1 MATLTG
7 RALLDQVLE
16 STGATVSELFQ
27 EALATRL
34 QAAIDAGITSNLAL
48 ASVLGANAQIL
59 ATVPDG
65 EDPLDFLVDEVADA
79 KVVIDE
85 EPETTFTLAEALA
98 AEELPEEY
106 FIVDE
111 AGNLFDGQEFA
122 AGAEAILDGAAG
134 IEIDGEINLGQFH
147 LINDLATFVIENLTF
162 DLADFFENL
171 ITYPEA
177 AALAQSY
184 ELWDA
189 EGTDFGRVTEEE
201 AAFIEGADN
210 YAEGYWDYT
219 IGEVGETFELTPE
232 KDTIIGTEND
242 DTINGTSATLNATDI
257 ILDQYTDD
265 NDTLNLMLTTVNAL
279 ANISGIENI
288 NVDWNAFGTA
298 NYDAANTSGAT
309 ITGTSSK
316 LGFLGNF
323 TVDNTGDN
331 NVVAGAG
338 MTGTLLVDLA
348 TDTTVTGT
356 AAKII
361 NVDGSGT
368 RDDNLAADVTAGEN
382 TTTIDVG
389 ATDGFDA
396 VSVTGGAKTT
406 NITVNDSNA
415 ITVDAAA
422 ATTVTLDGTAETD
435 DTATVTL
442 GVDADVLL
450 GGTAEIEDVTIN
462 AADGTTVDITG
473 SDIKNLM
480 VASDGAVALVAAAS
494 ELDTNTVTNGTT
506 GLTVEVDHDG
516 AADLSKVAADLFM
529 LTSTHASALTF
540 ATGANVLIDEGV
552 DLNAGASFVGKSATT
567 GSLDL
572 TVLNDQTNDIEVTTL
587 KTLNLA
593 VDDQDLDDDGVAT
606 LGGIKSANDVNLMSA
621 NDVVVTVLDVKN
633 LDASNSTGNLTTT
646 SDFGTVTTK
655 IQSLVGSQGD
665 NDITLDNVD
674 ADVSV
679 VTAEGDDKVTFD
691 ASAAATGDVTL
702 FLGNGNNEVDGS
714 TTGIQ
719 DADLSIV
726 TGVGN
731 DTVNV
736 ITDATGGNESNFVA
750 ELGDGDNEVTLT
762 TTGTGGDENA
772 TVVTGSGADTLIIG
786 ADTNATDTIVWTAGG
801 GTDSLDISAADI
813 TAGDLTFS
821 GIEQIQFV
829 AAASVVDGALLTGE
843 TYKLLG
849 EGTVAGGVFTDQL
862 DVTLALAGSYD
873 FSGLTFGS
881 TLSDGAAGLD
891 ITGSGGDDT
900 IVGTS
905 GADVITTATGT
916 HVITGGEGADEIDIT
931 VGTKSTVVIADGDT
945 GVTANNVDVITAFTS
960 GTDKLK
966 LGTAGSA
973 TNFAEVDATDG
984 ISDGTGAADTVAQ
997 ALAAVTGDGTLDGT
1011 VKYAFVFDSD
1021 DAHTSGWLVIDFDAD
1036 GEADG
1041 VVELVG
1047 LVATGDLVF
1056 GDIIA

>member
-1 MATLTG
+1 MAKVFLDVDETSVNIANDGDEVFGQTG
-7 RALLDQVLE
+7 DENVIIMPGVTGVVLDGNVEGVTFDGDL
-16 STGATVSELFQ
+16 ADYLFQ
-27 EALATRL
+27 QQGNQLLVYSGAVLVATIPVQVDEDGTQL
-34 QAAIDAGITSNLAL
+34 TFDNGTFTAEFGEGA
-48 ASVLGANAQIL
+48 VLNI
-59 ATVPDG
+59 DG
-65 EDPLDFLVDEVADA
+65 EDVPT
-79 KVVIDE
+79 E
-85 EPETTFTLAEALA
+85 EPGPVTPPIGDTFTLAEALA

-801 GTDSLDISAADI
+801 GTDTLDISAADI

-966 LGTAGSA
+966 LGTAGVDS
-973 TNFAEVDATDG
+973 EVS
-984 ISDGTGAADTVAQ
+984 IS
-997 ALAAVTGDGTLDGT
+997 
-1011 VKYAFVFDSD
+1011 
-1021 DAHTSGWLVIDFDAD
+1021 
-1036 GEADG
+1036 
-1041 VVELVG
+1041 
-1047 LVATGDLVF
+1047 
-1056 GDIIA
+1056 

>member
-1 MATLTG
+1 
-7 RALLDQVLE
+7 
-16 STGATVSELFQ
+16 
-27 EALATRL
+27 
-34 QAAIDAGITSNLAL
+34 
-48 ASVLGANAQIL
+48 
-59 ATVPDG
+59 
-65 EDPLDFLVDEVADA
+65 
-79 KVVIDE
+79 
-85 EPETTFTLAEALA
+85 
-98 AEELPEEY
+98 
-106 FIVDE
+106 
-111 AGNLFDGQEFA
+111 
-122 AGAEAILDGAAG
+122 
-134 IEIDGEINLGQFH
+134 
-147 LINDLATFVIENLTF
+147 
-162 DLADFFENL
+162 
-171 ITYPEA
+171 
-177 AALAQSY
+177 
-184 ELWDA
+184 
-189 EGTDFGRVTEEE
+189 
-201 AAFIEGADN
+201 
-210 YAEGYWDYT
+210 
-219 IGEVGETFELTPE
+219 
-232 KDTIIGTEND
+232 
-242 DTINGTSATLNATDI
+242 
-257 ILDQYTDD
+257 
-265 NDTLNLMLTTVNAL
+265 
-279 ANISGIENI
+279 
-288 NVDWNAFGTA
+288 
-298 NYDAANTSGAT
+298 
-309 ITGTSSK
+309 
-316 LGFLGNF
+316 
-323 TVDNTGDN
+323 
-331 NVVAGAG
+331 
-338 MTGTLLVDLA
+338 
-348 TDTTVTGT
+348 
-356 AAKII
+356 
-361 NVDGSGT
+361 
-368 RDDNLAADVTAGEN
+368 
-382 TTTIDVG
+382 
-389 ATDGFDA
+389 
-396 VSVTGGAKTT
+396 
-406 NITVNDSNA
+406 
-415 ITVDAAA
+415 
-422 ATTVTLDGTAETD
+422 
-435 DTATVTL
+435 
-442 GVDADVLL
+442 
-450 GGTAEIEDVTIN
+450 
-462 AADGTTVDITG
+462 
-473 SDIKNLM
+473 
-480 VASDGAVALVAAAS
+480 
-494 ELDTNTVTNGTT
+494 
-506 GLTVEVDHDG
+506 LTVEVDHDG

-801 GTDSLDISAADI
+801 GTDTLDISAADI

>member
-1 MATLTG
+1 
-7 RALLDQVLE
+7 
-16 STGATVSELFQ
+16 
-27 EALATRL
+27 
-34 QAAIDAGITSNLAL
+34 
-48 ASVLGANAQIL
+48 
-59 ATVPDG
+59 
-65 EDPLDFLVDEVADA
+65 
-79 KVVIDE
+79 
-85 EPETTFTLAEALA
+85 
-98 AEELPEEY
+98 
-106 FIVDE
+106 VDE

-201 AAFIEGADN
+201 AAFIEGAAN
-210 YAEGYWDYT
+210 YAEGFWDYT
-219 IGEVGETFELTPE
+219 IGVFGETFELTPE

-801 GTDSLDISAADI
+801 GTDTLDISAADI

>member
-1 MATLTG
+1 
-7 RALLDQVLE
+7 
-16 STGATVSELFQ
+16 
-27 EALATRL
+27 
-34 QAAIDAGITSNLAL
+34 
-48 ASVLGANAQIL
+48 
-59 ATVPDG
+59 
-65 EDPLDFLVDEVADA
+65 
-79 KVVIDE
+79 
-85 EPETTFTLAEALA
+85 
-98 AEELPEEY
+98 
-106 FIVDE
+106 VDE

-801 GTDSLDISAADI
+801 GTDTLDISAADI